1 MLVVSVFFFTVLEE
15 DNTIAIGSTGSARAQ
30 RGGRKSAGLNE
41 QTSLEL

>member
-1 MLVVSVFFFTVLEE
+1 MLVVSVFFTVSEE

-30 RGGRKSAGLNE
+30 RGGRKSAGLKE